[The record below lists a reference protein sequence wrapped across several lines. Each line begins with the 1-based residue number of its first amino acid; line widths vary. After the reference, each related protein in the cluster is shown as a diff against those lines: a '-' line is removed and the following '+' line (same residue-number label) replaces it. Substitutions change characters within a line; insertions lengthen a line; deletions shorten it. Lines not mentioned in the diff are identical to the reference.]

1 MSYDD
6 LHDLQA
12 ERMWLGAVW
21 HSHGRILDD
30 TTITDGD
37 LVHAPHQLLHTA
49 MRTMR
54 DNGVPFDPA
63 GIARTLGDDL
73 PRAST
78 ALTEV
83 VTSGAIP
90 QQAGWYAN
98 VLTRLAIHRRVVEA
112 ATRIAQAANGDRDVD
127 DLTEFARTEIDRALT
142 IAATHEVDDWAAH
155 LDRAATRWHT
165 PVTDATP
172 TGWHELDDMLSGGGL
187 RPGHLTVV
195 GARPGVGK
203 SLVATMLA
211 GYSAAQRDGG
221 VYFASVEMSADELTD
236 RIAAARAGVN
246 LRDLTNRTLTADQ
259 AAALADK
266 VASMRDWPLD
276 LDDRVTTI
284 ADIRRGARSSARRHG
299 RLRMVIVDYLQLL
312 DAKPAAGSR
321 ASRQEL
327 VSELSRSLKLL
338 AREHE
343 VPVVMLAQLNR
354 SAAQRTD
361 KQPVLTDLRESGSV
375 EQDGDEVILLHRD
388 DNDPDLAGQI
398 RLILAKNRHGP
409 TGHVD
414 LRWLPQL
421 SRILN
426 PSHIGSAA

>member
-1 MSYDD
+1 MTAHLAD
-6 LHDLQA
+6 LHT

-21 HSHGRILDD
+21 HSAGRALD
-30 TTITDGD
+30 TTTVGPDD
-37 LVHAPHQLLHTA
+37 LTHTPHRLLHSA
-49 MRTMR
+49 MLRMHAT
-54 DNGVPFDPA
+54 GTPFDAA
-63 GIARTLGDDL
+63 GIARALGDDL
-73 PRAST
+73 PRAAD
-78 ALTEV
+78 ALTEIA
-83 VTSGAIP
+83 TSGAVP
-90 QQAGWYAN
+90 QSAGWHAN
-98 VLTRLAIHRRVVEA
+98 VITRLATHRRVHEA
-112 ATRIAQAANGDRDVD
+112 TARIAQAANGERELD
-127 DLTEFARTEIDRALT
+127 DLTELARTEIDRALDV
-142 IAATHEVDDWAAH
+142 AAAHEVDDWATH
-155 LDRAATRWHT
+155 LDRAAERWHT
-165 PVTDATP
+165 PVDDASP
-172 TGWHELDDMLSGGGL
+172 TGWYELDDMLSGGGL
-187 RPGHLTVV
+187 RPGHLTVI

-211 GYSAAQRDGG
+211 GYAAAQRDGG

-246 LRDLTNRTLTADQ
+246 LRDLTNRTLDAE
-259 AAALADK
+259 AAGALAEK
-266 VASMRDWPLD
+266 VAGMRDWPLD

-284 ADIRRGARSSARRHG
+284 ADIRRGARTSARRHG
-299 RLRMVIVDYLQLL
+299 RLRLVIVDYLQLL
-312 DAKPAAGSR
+312 DAKSSNAR

-338 AREHE
+338 AREHQ

-388 DNDPDLAGQI
+388 ENDPDLAGQI

-409 TGHVD
+409 TGSVQ
-414 LRWLPQL
+414 LRWQPQV

-426 PSHIGSAA
+426 LPTYGSAA

>member
-1 MSYDD
+1 MSELTDF
-6 LHDLQA
+6 HA
-12 ERMWLGAVW
+12 ERMWLGACW
-21 HSHGRILDD
+21 NSHGRVLDD
-30 TTITDGD
+30 ATVTVDD
-37 LVHAPHQLLHTA
+37 FQHHPHRLVFDA

-54 DNGVPFDPA
+54 TTGAPFDPA
-63 GIARTLGDDL
+63 GVMRALGDDM
-73 PRAST
+73 PRAKD

-90 QQAGWYAN
+90 QSAGWHAN
-98 VLTRLAIHRRVVEA
+98 VLTRLTTHRRVVEA
-112 ATRIAQAANGDRDVD
+112 ATRIQQVANGDRDLD
-127 DLTEFARTEIDRALT
+127 ELTEFARAEIDRALSV
-142 IAATHEVDDWAAH
+142 ATVSEVDDWADH
-155 LDRAATRWHT
+155 LDRAASRWKT
-165 PVTDATP
+165 PVVDASP

-211 GYSAAQRDGG
+211 GYAAAQRDGG
-221 VYFASVEMSADELTD
+221 VYFASVEMSAEELTD

-246 LRDLTNRTLTADQ
+246 LRDLTNRTLSETDAD
-259 AAALADK
+259 ALAVK
-266 VASMRDWPLD
+266 VAGMRDWPLD

-284 ADIRRGARSSARRHG
+284 ADIRRGARTAARRHG
-299 RLRMVIVDYLQLL
+299 HLRLVIVDYLQLL
-312 DAKPAAGSR
+312 DASSANSR

-338 AREHE
+338 AREYH

-388 DNDPDLAGQI
+388 DTDPDLAGQI

-409 TGHVD
+409 TGSVQ
-414 LRWLPQL
+414 LRWQPQV

-426 PSHIGSAA
+426 PSHYGSAA